1 MSRTTRT
8 SFTIVSAFFFDI
20 IDVQMKSGNAGSSF
34 LTETFEMIFA
44 AVISAPSS
52 ADVAG
57 GFSLRSNEMQE

>member
-1 MSRTTRT
+1 
-8 SFTIVSAFFFDI
+8 
-20 IDVQMKSGNAGSSF
+20 MKSGNAGSSF